1 MSVDFTKLFGGGGG
15 GKYLAMQMPFFDSRA
30 WTVPQDGI
38 IIVRALGAGGGGSSG
53 PASQPN
59 QTGGYSGS
67 WGCKALSV
75 SKGTVITVEIGAGG
89 VWVNNASAGGGNT
102 VITIGTEQYIAA
114 GGPNG
119 KSGAT
124 GPLPNGP
131 SPSGNWDYGAASVRP
146 GWVGNTPTGGAGVDI
161 FAQGNNATASI
172 GPAGGGTMYSTG
184 ILDSFGG
191 GALPS
196 GKSLSGMDDGIPGYL
211 SLDGMGWGIS
221 FYGGRGGGSGGSGV
235 ATYAGPGGGGAF
247 ASSSS
252 IRIDGGYGGGG
263 GASTAPSSSGGIGG
277 LGAGGGA
284 AATNSSGG
292 RGGHGYAFI
301 QFFTN
306 IEG

>member
-1 MSVDFTKLFGGGGG
+1 MSVDFTKLFGGGE
-15 GKYLAMQMPFFDSRA
+15 GKYLAMQIPFFDSKA

-38 IIVRALGAGGGGSSG
+38 IIVRALGAGGGGTSG
-53 PASQPN
+53 GTGYNN

-75 SKGTVITVEIGAGG
+75 TKGTVITVQIGAGG
-89 VWVNNASAGGGNT
+89 VWINNTSVGGGNT

-119 KSGAT
+119 VSGAT

-131 SPSGNWDYGAASVRP
+131 RPSDNWDYGAASVRP
-146 GWVGNTPTGGAGVDI
+146 GWLGYIPTGGAGVDI
-161 FAQGNNATASI
+161 FAQGNNATTSLH
-172 GPAGGGTMYSTG
+172 GAGGGTMYSIG
-184 ILDSFGG
+184 IEIGHGG
-191 GALPS
+191 GATPD
-196 GKSLSGMDDGIPGYL
+196 GKSLSGMDDGVPEYL

-221 FYGGRGGGSGGSGV
+221 FYGGRGGGVTSYV
-235 ATYAGPGGGGAF
+235 GPGGGGAF
-247 ASSSS
+247 ATSPS
-252 IRIDGGYGGGG
+252 IRNDGHHGGGG
-263 GASTAPSSSGGIGG
+263 GASIAGNTSGGIGG

-284 AATNSSGG
+284 AASNSRGG

-306 IEG
+306 IRG

>member
-1 MSVDFTKLFGGGGG
+1 MTILNFTDLYGGG

-38 IIVRALGAGGGGSSG
+38 IIMRALGAGGGGSSG
-53 PASQPN
+53 ASGQNN

-146 GWVGNTPTGGAGVDI
+146 GWVGNIPTGGAGVDI

-172 GPAGGGTMYSTG
+172 GGAGGGTMYSIG
-184 ILDSFGG
+184 VVNSYGG
-191 GALPS
+191 GALPG
-196 GKSLSGMDDGIPGYL
+196 GKSLFGMDDGIPEYL

-221 FYGGRGGGSGGSGV
+221 FYGGRGGSTSEGAGGF
-235 ATYAGPGGGGAF
+235 AGPGGGGAF

-252 IRIDGGYGGGG
+252 VRSDGHYGGGG
-263 GASTAPSSSGGIGG
+263 GASTAPNKSGGIGG

-284 AATNSSGG
+284 AATNYSGG

-306 IEG
+306 IGG

>member
-1 MSVDFTKLFGGGGG
+1 MSVDFTKLFGGGE
-15 GKYLAMQMPFFDSRA
+15 GKYLAMQIPFFDSKA

-38 IIVRALGAGGGGSSG
+38 IIVRALGAGGGGTSG
-53 PASQPN
+53 GTGDNN

-75 SKGTVITVEIGAGG
+75 TKGTVITVQIGAGG
-89 VWVNNASAGGGNT
+89 VWINNTSVGGGNT
-102 VITIGTEQYIAA
+102 VITIGTEQYIAV

-119 KSGAT
+119 VSGAT

-131 SPSGNWDYGAASVRP
+131 SPSGNWDFGAASVRP
-146 GWVGNTPTGGAGVDI
+146 GWLGHTPTGGAGVDI
-161 FAQGNNATASI
+161 FAQGNNATTSLY
-172 GPAGGGTMYSTG
+172 GAGGGTMYSIG
-184 ILDSFGG
+184 VASGYGG
-191 GALPS
+191 GATPD
-196 GKSLSGMDDGIPGYL
+196 GKSLSGMDDGAPECL

-221 FYGGRGGGSGGSGV
+221 FYGGRGGNTSGGIAS
-235 ATYAGPGGGGAF
+235 YAGPGGGGAF
-247 ASSSS
+247 ATSSS
-252 IRIDGGYGGGG
+252 IRNDGHYGGGG
-263 GASTAPSSSGGIGG
+263 GASTAGNKSGGIGG

-306 IEG
+306 IRG

>member
-1 MSVDFTKLFGGGGG
+1 MSILNFTDLYGGGG

-53 PASQPN
+53 SAAQTN

-75 SKGTVITVEIGAGG
+75 TKGTVITVEIGAGG
-89 VWVNNASAGGGNT
+89 AWVNNASAGGGNT
-102 VITIGTEQYIAA
+102 VITIGTERYIAA

-146 GWVGNTPTGGAGVDI
+146 GWVGTAPTGGAGVDI

-172 GPAGGGTMYSTG
+172 GGAGGGTMYSSG
-184 ILDSFGG
+184 IVSGDGG
-191 GALPS
+191 GATPY
-196 GKSLSGMDDGIPGYL
+196 GKSLSGMDDDVPAYL
-211 SLDGMGWGIS
+211 TLEGMGWGIS
-221 FYGGRGGGSGGSGV
+221 FYGGRGGSTSDGV
-235 ATYAGPGGGGAF
+235 RGFAGPGGGGAF
-247 ASSSS
+247 APSSYV
-252 IRIDGGYGGGG
+252 RCDGHYGGGG
-263 GASTAPSSSGGIGG
+263 GASTAPNKSGGIGG

-284 AATNSSGG
+284 AATNSRGG

>member
-1 MSVDFTKLFGGGGG
+1 MLTLKDLLNSSGG
-15 GKYLAMQMPFFDSRA
+15 GKYLAMQMPFFDSRV

-53 PASQPN
+53 SASQPN

-75 SKGTVITVEIGAGG
+75 TKGTVITVEIGAGG
-89 VWVNNASAGGGNT
+89 VWINNTSAGGGNT
-102 VITIGTEQYIAA
+102 IITIGTEQYIAA

-119 KSGAT
+119 VFGAT

-146 GWVGNTPTGGAGVDI
+146 GWLGNTPTGGAGVDI

-172 GPAGGGTMYSTG
+172 GGAGGGTMYSSG
-184 ILDSFGG
+184 ITSGSGG
-191 GALPS
+191 GARPD
-196 GKSLSGMDDGIPGYL
+196 GKSLSGMDTEIPAYL
-211 SLDGMGWGIS
+211 TLEGMGWGIS
-221 FYGGRGGGSGGSGV
+221 FYGGRGGPSGPSGV
-235 ATYAGPGGGGAF
+235 ATYAGPGGGGAY

-252 IRIDGGYGGGG
+252 ISNLGSYGGGG
-263 GASTAPSSSGGIGG
+263 GASTASNTSGGIGG